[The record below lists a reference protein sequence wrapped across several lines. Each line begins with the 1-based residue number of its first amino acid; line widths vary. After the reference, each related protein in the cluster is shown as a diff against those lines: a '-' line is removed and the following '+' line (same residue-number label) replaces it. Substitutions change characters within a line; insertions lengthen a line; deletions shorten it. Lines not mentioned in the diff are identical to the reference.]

1 MNDQQV
7 AVEFALRSAGV
18 KRLTVLRDAILSTPW
33 ILELPAT
40 WKKAGESARDYT
52 EALKLLKSRLEKA
65 HQTGVWL
72 RTVVRPDS
80 RHDGAE
86 EPEEFQIEQD
96 LERLLEISQRLL
108 HSATPDRKGGRPE
121 ELGTFQLGLW
131 VYGHLERHEV
141 AQHKRLGLLKELLL
155 AIGLEK
161 ATANGTTRSVR
172 NWVKDR
178 KLKQPQ
184 PSS

>member
-18 KRLTVLRDAILSTPW
+18 RRLTVLRDSILSTPW

-40 WKKAGESARDYT
+40 WKKEGESARDYT

-72 RTVVRPDS
+72 RSILRPDS
-80 RHDGAE
+80 NQDGAE
-86 EPEEFQIEQD
+86 ERDEFQIEQD
-96 LERLLEISQRLL
+96 LNRLLEVSQRLL
-108 HSATPDRKGGRPE
+108 NSATSSSRGGRPQ
-121 ELGTFQLGLW
+121 ELGNFQLGLW

-141 AQHKRLGLLKELLL
+141 PQHKRLGLLKELLL
-155 AIGLEK
+155 AIGLEE
-161 ATANGTTRSVR
+161 AAANGTTMSVR

-178 KLKQPQ
+178 RLKQPQ
-184 PSS
+184 PIS